1 MTAMTQTETDV
12 LEKITVLLQKPEDR
26 PTSGQ
31 IDVALDPAK
40 IIKDLEEFYEL
51 LKESDAM
58 LKATVPY
65 LKPPHHRPKLPELGE
80 IEFGILPFWAKNP
93 KYIPGYDDIPA
104 VFLEFLRL
112 VDDLGLIPQP
122 TVSLSDYEML
132 KTAVHSNMAI
142 SPDGT
147 SWEIGNFGQLD
158 YRWLEAPINMLL
170 VNHYYKKYPWPMPVL
185 NDPDKS
191 PHVGTIPK
199 EKVTFAVAGDWGTGG
214 ENAKAVRYAAMH
226 LKQAP
231 EYLFHLGDVY
241 YTGTPLQSISM
252 PFLGAGYEKAHLV
265 DFWPKED
272 LKPGRS
278 FTMNS
283 NHEMY
288 TGARGLF
295 EDALLSSPIFS
306 HQNGFTYGM
315 LENRHW
321 QIFYLDSAYYSPDF
335 LKMYGALSEDQIGF
349 VQSMRKGNT
358 DKKTIVMTHHTPFDV
373 TGKVE
378 QIKDN
383 KSLLRD
389 VARALDNNLPDYW
402 YFGHIHDGIVY
413 SPKQVAA
420 SKDGPA
426 IPGTCHMRCAGHASM
441 PYGAPWA
448 LAKVGSTPPF
458 KDSDFIDGIEF
469 FAQTP
474 MPKCGLRVL
483 NGFMTFALTGAGIE
497 EAFYDS
503 DGKQT
508 WPCEN
513 CATT

>member
-1 MTAMTQTETDV
+1 MPAMTQTEADV
-12 LEKITVLLQKPEDR
+12 LEKITALLQKPEDR
-26 PTSGQ
+26 PPSDQ
-31 IDVALDPAK
+31 IDVALDQAK

-58 LKATVPY
+58 LKAIVPY
-65 LKPPHHRPKLPELGE
+65 LAPPHHRPELPELGE

-93 KYIPGYDDIPA
+93 EHIPGYDDIPA
-104 VFLEFLRL
+104 VFIDFIRL
-112 VDDLGLIPQP
+112 VDNLGFIPQP
-122 TVSLSDYEML
+122 TITLGDYKKL
-132 KTAVHSNMAI
+132 KTAVQNNRAI

-147 SWEIGNFGQLD
+147 SWETGDFGQLD

-185 NDPDKS
+185 NDPNKS
-191 PHVGTIPK
+191 PHVGRIP
-199 EKVTFAVAGDWGTGG
+199 EEGVTFAVAGDWGTGG
-214 ENAKAVRYAAMH
+214 DDAKAVRHAAMK
-226 LKQAP
+226 LAP
-231 EYLFHLGDVY
+231 DYLFHLGDVY
-241 YTGTPLQSISM
+241 YTGTPELSLSM
-252 PFLGAGYEKAHLV
+252 PFLGAGYEMAHLV
-265 DFWPKED
+265 DFWPREHM
-272 LKPGRS
+272 KPGRS

-295 EDALLSSPIFS
+295 EDALSNPIFA
-306 HQNGFTYGM
+306 HQNGFSYGM
-315 LENRHW
+315 LENTHW
-321 QIFYLDSAYYSPDF
+321 QVFYLDSAYYSPDF

-349 VQSMRKGNT
+349 VQSMRKGKT

-378 QIKDN
+378 QIKDK

-413 SPKQVAA
+413 ASKKVVA

-426 IPGTCHMRCAGHASM
+426 IPGICHMRCTGHASM

-448 LAKVGSTPPF
+448 LAKVGGTPPF
-458 KDSDFIDGIEF
+458 KKSDYIDRIEF

-474 MPKCGLRVL
+474 KPNCGLRVK
-483 NGFMTFALTGAGIE
+483 NGFMTFALSGDTIE

-503 DGKQT
+503 DGTKT
-508 WPCEN
+508 WHRKS
-513 CATT
+513 CATS